1 MHPAFVGVD
10 FMSQLAAHGSEDV
23 ALLTDLVGRPN
34 YDRRL
39 ADKVLAAFNHAYA
52 VGAHDVAAT
61 LRDVLASVEAA
72 DAVRYAARRTGR
84 QATDQADRW
93 VAFVEARNRYRQAV
107 QDAAGDADAVERAMA
122 DMKQA
127 YRNWSAS

>member
-1 MHPAFVGVD
+1 
-10 FMSQLAAHGSEDV
+10 MSQLVAHASQDV
-23 ALLTDLVGRPN
+23 ALLTDLVGKPA

-61 LRDVLASVEAA
+61 LRAVLADVEAA
-72 DAVRYAARRTGR
+72 DAARYDQRRNPH

-93 VAFVEARNRYRQAV
+93 VAFVEARNRYRKAV
-107 QDAAGDADAVERAMA
+107 QDPDGAPDEVERAMA
-122 DMKQA
+122 AMKQA
-127 YRNWSAS
+127 YRSWSAD

>member
-1 MHPAFVGVD
+1 
-10 FMSQLAAHGSEDV
+10 MSQLAAHGSEDV
-23 ALLTDLVGRPN
+23 ALLTDLVGRPP

-72 DAVRYAARRTGR
+72 DAVRYAARRSGR

-93 VAFVEARNRYRQAV
+93 VAFVEARNRYRLAV
-107 QDAAGDADAVERAMA
+107 QDAAGDAGAVERAMA

-127 YRNWSAS
+127 YRDWSAT

>member
-1 MHPAFVGVD
+1 MP
-10 FMSQLAAHGSEDV
+10 QLAAHGSEDV
-23 ALLTDLVGRPN
+23 ALLTDLVGRPS

-72 DAVRYAARRTGR
+72 DAVRHAQRRGR

-93 VAFVEARNRYRQAV
+93 VAFVEARNRYRLAV
-107 QDAAGDADAVERAMA
+107 QDAAGDAGAVERAMA

-127 YRNWSAS
+127 YRSWSAA